1 MAVVDLDAV
10 QADDTVGMIGEAGTQ
25 GVGRQRALLAPTM
38 LILIFT
44 EALALYGLVV
54 GMIASQGGV
63 RKLDA

>member
-1 MAVVDLDAV
+1 
-10 QADDTVGMIGEAGTQ
+10 
-25 GVGRQRALLAPTM
+25 M

-63 RKLDA
+63 RKLVA